1 MEYYLALKK
10 KTRLH
15 GCTDRPGGR
24 HAGDEPAAEIQ
35 LLQVLRSAWGLETQT
50 HAARAPDSTTQAS
63 ISPANQHLQQSH
75 PQRAGRGSVTLA
87 HAGPSQAPDTGLCRR
102 QHQRHT
108 GPGPA
113 CAAAST
119 ATAPK
124 HFRARIPRRPPCAF
138 KLAVLES
145 CPTAGLV
152 GLVARLTGSASRKHQ
167 ARSRRLG
174 ALPCPTAHRP
184 AADGSWVAPGPQLST
199 PRPGT
204 QAPTEHSADRQGRT
218 KPGAEIDSGAGTAWG
233 GGRPPS
239 ATHTCTRWE
248 HPISAS
254 PAPGSGP
261 WAWHVYMAPSHRGE
275 AGGSKGLGQWR
286 PHGETSAHRAG
297 CRWGGGAAGG
307 AGPPEAPSAGASA
320 NRLEG

>member
-35 LLQVLRSAWGLETQT
+35 LLRVLRSAWGLETQT

-174 ALPCPTAHRP
+174 ALPCPTALQP
-184 AADGSWVAPGPQLST
+184 MGPGSLLGHSSAPPGLALRLPLST
-199 PRPGT
+199 A
-204 QAPTEHSADRQGRT
+204 QIDRDGQSQGQR
-218 KPGAEIDSGAGTAWG
+218 
-233 GGRPPS
+233 
-239 ATHTCTRWE
+239 
-248 HPISAS
+248 
-254 PAPGSGP
+254 
-261 WAWHVYMAPSHRGE
+261 
-275 AGGSKGLGQWR
+275 
-286 PHGETSAHRAG
+286 
-297 CRWGGGAAGG
+297 
-307 AGPPEAPSAGASA
+307 
-320 NRLEG
+320 